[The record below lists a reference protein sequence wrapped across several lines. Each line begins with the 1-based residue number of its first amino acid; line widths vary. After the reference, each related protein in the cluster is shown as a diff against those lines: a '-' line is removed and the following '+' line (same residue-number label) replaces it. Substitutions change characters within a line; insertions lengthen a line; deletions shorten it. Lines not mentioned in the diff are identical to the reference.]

1 MISEIQRAL
10 GNNDCS
16 LFLILFPS
24 FLFFLYHKVG
34 PFRDKM
40 PKCTCNKL
48 LILTSKTPLAANTK
62 LHCNMVTSY
71 SSNLE
76 LILIHTT
83 VEASDLVVEPQ
94 VRGLWFSY
102 LI

>member
-1 MISEIQRAL
+1 MH
-10 GNNDCS
+10 
-16 LFLILFPS
+16 
-24 FLFFLYHKVG
+24 LY
-34 PFRDKM
+34 
-40 PKCTCNKL
+40 KL
-48 LILTSKTPLAANTK
+48 LILTCKTPLAANTK